1 MEGLLMST
9 WLLGGRTGDLLIG
22 IPAIHAE
29 FLATGERQ
37 KVVVS
42 HEYADVLQGCSFIDP
57 VIFDGPWTELGKA
70 HKFALTI
77 SKKVITMQ
85 VAGPKNI
92 LDKIVYGGKFDVQ
105 TESFEKEM
113 WRVAGKLELWPRN
126 LPLIF
131 DNRDKKREKELW
143 EKLSADWHWKKREQ
157 PLVLVSTSGF
167 SSPFPYTELLWELLG
182 TRMKRYNV
190 VDISELRAERIYD
203 LLGLYEKAH
212 CLILTDS
219 APLHLAQAV
228 NVPVCA
234 LIADSPTMWHG
245 SAWRPNHI
253 SYVRYSKFPAYYKNM
268 FDAISRIGL
277 PGTQQFG

>member
-1 MEGLLMST
+1 MITCCL
-9 WLLGGRTGDLLIG
+9 GRTGDLMVTLG
-22 IPAIHAE
+22 
-29 FLATGERQ
+29 FLH
-37 KVVVS
+37 
-42 HEYADVLQGCSFIDP
+42 HEYVESGVKPKLMVAEEYAPLLDGVNYLEPIIWQ
-57 VIFDGPWTELGKA
+57 GPWTELGKA
-70 HKFALTI
+70 YKHALTLD
-77 SKKVITMQ
+77 KKVRLAQ

-113 WRVAGKLELWPRN
+113 WRVSGKLELWPRN
-126 LPLIF
+126 LPLVF
-131 DNRDKKREKELW
+131 DNRDKKREEELW
-143 EKLSADWHWKKREQ
+143 EKISADWHWKKREQ

-167 SSPFPYTELLWELLG
+167 SSPFQYTELLWELLG
-182 TRMKRYNV
+182 TRMKGCNV

-203 LLGLYEKAH
+203 LLGLYEKAR

-234 LIADSPTMWHG
+234 LIADTPTTWHG

-253 SYVRYSKFPAYYKNM
+253 SYVRYQKFPRDYMSLFN
-268 FDAISRIGL
+268 AIENIGK
-277 PGTQQFG
+277 PGSAFAK

>member
-1 MEGLLMST
+1 MITICLGRSGDLMVT
-9 WLLGGRTGDLLIG
+9 LGFLHHEYVESGVKPKLMVAEEYGDLLDGVNYVEPI
-22 IPAIHAE
+22 
-29 FLATGERQ
+29 
-37 KVVVS
+37 
-42 HEYADVLQGCSFIDP
+42 
-57 VIFDGPWTELGKA
+57 IFNGPWNELGRAYKE
-70 HKFALTI
+70 ALKLD
-77 SKKVITMQ
+77 KKVRLAQ
-85 VAGPKNI
+85 VAGPKPV

-113 WRVAGKLELWPRN
+113 WRVAGKLGVWPQN
-126 LPLIF
+126 LPLVF

-143 EKLSADWHWKKREQ
+143 EKVSSDWHWKKKEQ

-182 TRMKRYNV
+182 TRMRGYNV

-203 LLGLYEKAH
+203 LIGLYEKAH

-234 LIADSPTMWHG
+234 LIADTPTLWHG

-253 SYVRYSKFPAYYKNM
+253 SYIRYKNLPRDFNIM
-268 FDAISRIGL
+268 FNAIENIGK
-277 PGTQQFG
+277 PESAFAK